1 LAAAEAPTVTTRFGL
16 SVCEWLIVVFVLLP
30 PIAAAV
36 HG

>member
-1 LAAAEAPTVTTRFGL
+1 MTTRFGL
-16 SVCEWLIVVFVLLP
+16 SVCEWLIGVFVILP